1 MDPQE
6 RSEKP
11 SALTR
16 GITISMVGGE
26 PTLVFWRVRDL
37 LEALKAADDMRL
49 PLTSPRSVAD
59 TILGLLLPPLADD
72 GNET

>member
-1 MDPQE
+1 MDAQE
-6 RSEKP
+6 RSGKP

-16 GITISMVGGE
+16 GITIAVVGGE

-37 LEALKAADDMRL
+37 SEALQAAHDMGL

-59 TILGLLLPPLADD
+59 TILGLLLPRLTDER
-72 GNET
+72 GET

>member
-6 RSEKP
+6 RSERP

-16 GITISMVGGE
+16 RLTIAMVGGK

-37 LEALKAADDMRL
+37 SEALKAADDMGL
-49 PLTSPRSVAD
+49 PLTCPRSVAD
-59 TILGLLLPPLADD
+59 TILGLVLPHLADD
-72 GNET
+72 GGET

>member
-1 MDPQE
+1 MDAQE
-6 RSEKP
+6 RSGKP

-16 GITISMVGGE
+16 GITIAVVGGE

-37 LEALKAADDMRL
+37 LEALKAADEMGL

-72 GNET
+72 GSEP

>member
-1 MDPQE
+1 MDPRE
-6 RSEKP
+6 RIAKP

-37 LEALKAADDMRL
+37 LEALKAADDMGL
-49 PLTSPRSVAD
+49 SLTSPRSVAD
-59 TILGLLLPPLADD
+59 TILGLLLPRLADD
-72 GNET
+72 GSET